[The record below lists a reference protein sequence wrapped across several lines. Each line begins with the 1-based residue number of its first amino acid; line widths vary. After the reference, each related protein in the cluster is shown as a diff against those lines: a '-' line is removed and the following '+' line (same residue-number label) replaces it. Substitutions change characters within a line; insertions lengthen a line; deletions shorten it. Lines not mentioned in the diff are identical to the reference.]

1 MKMKLLRIMLL
12 SVIVFSGALLA
23 GELHWEKDLQTAFDK
38 ASADNRPLMVM
49 VESKTCRWCV
59 KMKKRTLEEDTIAA
73 RLQSYV
79 LVKIDRD
86 EVSSE
91 FVPYA
96 KYVPTI
102 YFMSPKKK
110 ILETVTGYF
119 GVLDFNSWIDDTE
132 KKLKNLK

>member
-12 SVIVFSGALLA
+12 SIIVCSGALLA

-38 ASADNRPLMVM
+38 ASSDNRPLMVM
-49 VESKTCRWCV
+49 VESKTCRWCI
-59 KMKKRTLEEDTIAA
+59 KMKQRTLRDDTIAA
-73 RLQSYV
+73 RLKAYV

-86 EVSSE
+86 EIKSE

-102 YFMSPKKK
+102 YFMTPKKK

-132 KKLKNLK
+132 KKLKSSK

>member
-1 MKMKLLRIMLL
+1 MKLLRIMLL
-12 SVIVFSGALLA
+12 SVIVCSGALLA

-38 ASADNRPLMVM
+38 ASSDNRPLMVM
-49 VESKTCRWCV
+49 VESKTCRWCI
-59 KMKKRTLEEDTIAA
+59 KMKQRTLGDDTISA
-73 RLQSYV
+73 RLKAYV
-79 LVKIDRD
+79 LVKINRD
-86 EVSSE
+86 EVKSE

-102 YFMSPKKK
+102 YFMTPKKK

-132 KKLKNLK
+132 KKLKSSK